1 MPGACVPSGLPVS
14 LQETQPLGRG
24 DGWVPKDM
32 WELVE
37 GGGEATMEEL
47 VKKWDEELGEEEE
60 EQVQQ
65 EAGAPGEVPPAVVE
79 EMPAPPMAPEEVE
92 VAGPSTLGEEAQQRR
107 EAPIRSAQGKEHAV

>member
-14 LQETQPLGRG
+14 LQETQPLGG
-24 DGWVPKDM
+24 NDWVPKEM

-60 EQVQQ
+60 EQVQ
-65 EAGAPGEVPPAVVE
+65 
-79 EMPAPPMAPEEVE
+79 
-92 VAGPSTLGEEAQQRR
+92 
-107 EAPIRSAQGKEHAV
+107 

>member
-14 LQETQPLGRG
+14 LQETQPLSGN
-24 DGWVPKDM
+24 DWVPKEM

-47 VKKWDEELGEEEE
+47 VKKWDEERGEEEE

-65 EAGAPGEVPPAVVE
+65 EAGAPGEAPPAVDE
-79 EMPAPPMAPEEVE
+79 AMPAPPMAPEEVE
-92 VAGPSTLGEEAQQRR
+92 VAGPLTLGEEAQQRR
-107 EAPIRSAQGKEHAV
+107 EAPAMSARGKERAV